1 MRGQRKYGCQNVLI
15 RECRKHERW
24 NYKKFVKGGGVKLI
38 HKRSYAQYT
47 LKMRERGKGLP
58 DFTLLTSDC
67 MGGLIY
73 HTLGRRFLS
82 PTINMSIND
91 SDFLKL
97 LTDLKY
103 YFSRTFLFLP
113 YGAYPI
119 GLLGEGARQIEVRFE
134 HYREAQE
141 AAEKWN
147 DRKKRIAKEIY
158 IIMADDDLSD
168 GEIVLF
174 KSLEK
179 YLNVKRKIMFT
190 WNEERADGKEIIHIK
205 KYGRQ
210 RIKNYSKLRK
220 DGKGFTCTPGL
231 YGYTPGTEQ
240 AGK

>member
-1 MRGQRKYGCQNVLI
+1 M
-15 RECRKHERW
+15 
-24 NYKKFVKGGGVKLI
+24 
-38 HKRSYAQYT
+38 
-47 LKMRERGKGLP
+47 
-58 DFTLLTSDC
+58 
-67 MGGLIY
+67 
-73 HTLGRRFLS
+73 S

-174 KSLEK
+174 K
-179 YLNVKRKIMFT
+179 
-190 WNEERADGKEIIHIK
+190 EIIHIK

-220 DGKGFTCTPGL
+220 DGFRD
-231 YGYTPGTEQ
+231 YERFFDYIAWMEMEDEFMIEE
-240 AGK
+240 